1 MLTNASGD
9 PNAGDSYIRRA
20 GRSLIYA
27 YHGALRAIKL
37 YPVENAAVQRA
48 LEELTTLSR
57 EIIADSVECMVH
69 AERMDALLTFAGCDK
84 SLPGMLMAA
93 ARLEQRSRW

>member
-1 MLTNASGD
+1 MSASSRPVTAPPPLRATSASPD

-48 LEELTTLSR
+48 LQELTT
-57 EIIADSVECMVH
+57 
-69 AERMDALLTFAGCDK
+69 
-84 SLPGMLMAA
+84 
-93 ARLEQRSRW
+93 RSK